1 MDWITWT
8 VPGVIGSSGLFLDI
22 IGVSLLFRFGLPPV
36 VSKTGDIIY
45 SIGVNEKEIQKAR
58 RYDRLSRAA
67 LYCLAVGFVLQIV
80 SNFLI

>member
-45 SIGVNEKEIQKAR
+45 SIGVDEEE
-58 RYDRLSRAA
+58 
-67 LYCLAVGFVLQIV
+67 G
-80 SNFLI
+80 